1 MVPWSSFER
10 GLAMAKQ
17 NRTDQA
23 ELNRLAVL
31 ALVSTFQE
39 LKENLESL
47 EKQLAVFANRLLDQ

>member
-1 MVPWSSFER
+1 
-10 GLAMAKQ
+10 MAKQ